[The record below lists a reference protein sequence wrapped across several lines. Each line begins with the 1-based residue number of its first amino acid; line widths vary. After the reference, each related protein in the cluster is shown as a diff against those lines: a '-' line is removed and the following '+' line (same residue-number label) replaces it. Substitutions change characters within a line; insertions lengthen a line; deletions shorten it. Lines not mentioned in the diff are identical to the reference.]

1 MAGGAYLSAKK
12 GAYVFASK
20 HFCKSAGVVLVM
32 DGGPRSPELQIQTSR
47 RPQVFR
53 MSSMRVRVESS
64 AEGEK
69 G

>member
-1 MAGGAYLSAKK
+1 M
-12 GAYVFASK
+12 
-20 HFCKSAGVVLVM
+20 VLVIEA
-32 DGGPRSPELQIQTSR
+32 GPSRPELQTQTSR

-53 MSSMRVRVESS
+53 MSSIRERVESS